1 MLKKCEYCEGKGI
14 IEDQADDQF
23 GNTTLFTT
31 TCPDCE
37 GDGLEAIQTK
47 LKFYS
52 REALQEAVMIL
63 DCNLIEWDFVKFE
76 KCGIWE
82 IEIFE

>member
-1 MLKKCEYCEGKGI
+1 VKVLTKFINFERQNHQKTIAM
-14 IEDQADDQF
+14 
-23 GNTTLFTT
+23 T
-31 TCPDCE
+31 
-37 GDGLEAIQTK
+37 TK

-52 REALQEAVMIL
+52 REALQDAVMIL

>member
-1 MLKKCEYCEGKGI
+1 M
-14 IEDQADDQF
+14 
-23 GNTTLFTT
+23 T
-31 TCPDCE
+31 
-37 GDGLEAIQTK
+37 TK

-52 REALQEAVMIL
+52 RKALHDAVIIL